1 MKKLCCILMFIL
13 ALFLVISSGNRDA
26 YAQPIKIAVAG
37 PMAFT
42 QGEGHWNGAL
52 MAAEAINA
60 KGGIQVGKTKRP
72 IELVKVDTNEFLSL
86 TDATNAVE
94 RAISRDRVDFIIG
107 GFRTEA
113 VMAMQDIAMD
123 NKKIFLGVGAAHP
136 ELCTRVTKDYNR
148 YKYWFRVSPI
158 NSTFLVRV
166 NFIML
171 GMVAKMMA
179 TELKIPKIR
188 VAIVAEKAV
197 WADPIVAI
205 AQDSLPKMG
214 MDVAGVWRPS
224 PVATDVTAELSAI
237 QRSGAHIIFAFFSA
251 SVGIPFAK
259 QWGELKIPAAMLG
272 INVEAQKDGFWA
284 ATGGKGNFV
293 LTQNT
298 YARVKITE
306 FTIPFV
312 DAYLKRFGETPTYT
326 SGTYE
331 AINIIAS
338 AIEKAGTI
346 DPDRLV
352 TELEKTDQRG
362 PAGRLVFDKTH
373 DVTFGPTFVT
383 GIGTQWI
390 DGDKKCVWPFQW
402 EGVTYE
408 GAIPYRIPPWVIE
421 HYRK

>member
-1 MKKLCCILMFIL
+1 MKKLCCVWTFIL
-13 ALFLVISSGNRDA
+13 ALFVVVSSGAREG
-26 YAQPIKIAVAG
+26 YAQPIKVGVLG

-42 QGEGHWNGAL
+42 QGEGHWNGAVI
-52 MAAEAINA
+52 AAEGINA
-60 KGGIQVGKTKRP
+60 KGGIMVGKTRRP

-94 RAISRDRVDFIIG
+94 RAISSHRVDFLIG

-123 NKKIFLGVGAAHP
+123 SKKIFLGVGAAHP

-148 YKYWFRVSPI
+148 YKYWFRISPI
-158 NSTFLVRV
+158 NSNFLVRA
-166 NFIML
+166 NFLML
-171 GMVAKMMA
+171 EMVARRLA
-179 TELKIPKIR
+179 TELKIPKIK
-188 VAIVAEKAV
+188 VAVIAEKAV
-197 WADPIVAI
+197 WADPLIGG

-214 MDVAGVWRPS
+214 MELAGVWRPS

-237 QRSGAHIIFAFFSA
+237 QRSGAHVIFSFFSA

-259 QWGELKIPAAMLG
+259 QWGELKIPAAVLG

-284 ATGGKGNFV
+284 ATGGKGNYV
-293 LTQNT
+293 MTQNT
-298 YARVKITE
+298 YAKVGITE

-312 DAYLKRFGETPTYT
+312 EAYQKRFGETPTYT

-331 AINIIAS
+331 AINILQT

-346 DPDRLV
+346 DSDKLV
-352 TELEKTDQRG
+352 TELEKIDQRG

-373 DVTFGPTFVT
+373 DVTFGPGFVT
-383 GIGTQWI
+383 GIGTQWV
-390 DGDKKCVWPFQW
+390 DGDKKTVWPFDWQ
-402 EGVTYE
+402 GVTYA
-408 GAIPYRIPPWVIE
+408 GSIPYRIPPWVIE

>member
-1 MKKLCCILMFIL
+1 MKKLRCLWIIVLVVS
-13 ALFLVISSGNRDA
+13 LFVPGGFSET
-26 YAQPIKIAVAG
+26 YAQPIKIGVLG

-42 QGEGHWNGAL
+42 QGEGHWNGATI
-52 MAAEAINA
+52 AAEAINA
-60 KGGIQVGKTKRP
+60 KGGFLVGKTRRP

-86 TDATNAVE
+86 TDATNALE
-94 RAISRDRVDFIIG
+94 RAISSQRVDFLIG

-148 YKYWFRVSPI
+148 YKYWFRVSPV
-158 NSTFLVRV
+158 NSTFLVRA
-166 NFIML
+166 NFLML
-171 GMVAKMMA
+171 DMVAKRMA
-179 TELKIPKIR
+179 AELKIPKIK
-188 VAIVAEKAV
+188 VAIIAEKAV

-205 AQDSLPKMG
+205 SQDNLPKMG
-214 MDVAGVWRPS
+214 MEIAGVWRPS

-237 QRSGAHIIFAFFSA
+237 QRSGAHIIFSFFSA

-259 QWGELKIPAAMLG
+259 QWGELKIPAALIG

-284 ATGGKGNFV
+284 ATGGKGNYV

-298 YARVKITE
+298 YAKVKITE
-306 FTIPFV
+306 YTIPFV
-312 DAYLKRFGETPTYT
+312 EAYVKRFGETPTYT

-331 AINIIAS
+331 AINVLAT

-346 DPDRLV
+346 EADKLV
-352 TELEKTDQRG
+352 VELEKTDQRG
-362 PAGRLVFDKTH
+362 PAGRLVFDKSH
-373 DVTFGPTFVT
+373 DVTFGPAHVT

-390 DGDKKCVWPFQW
+390 DGDKKSVWPFDWQ
-402 EGVTYE
+402 GVTYE
-408 GAIPYRIPPWVIE
+408 GSVPYRIPPWVIE

>member
-1 MKKLCCILMFIL
+1 MKKLCCVWTFIL
-13 ALFLVISSGNRDA
+13 ALFVVVSSGAREG
-26 YAQPIKIAVAG
+26 YAQPIKVGVLG

-42 QGEGHWNGAL
+42 QGEGHWNGAVI
-52 MAAEAINA
+52 AAEGINA
-60 KGGIQVGKTKRP
+60 KGGIMVGKTRRP

-94 RAISRDRVDFIIG
+94 RAISSHRVDFLIG

-123 NKKIFLGVGAAHP
+123 SKKIFLGVGAAHP

-148 YKYWFRVSPI
+148 YKYWFRISPI
-158 NSTFLVRV
+158 NSNFLVRA
-166 NFIML
+166 NFLML
-171 GMVAKMMA
+171 EMVARRLA

-188 VAIVAEKAV
+188 VAVIAEKAV
-197 WADPIVAI
+197 WADPLIGV

-214 MDVAGVWRPS
+214 MELAGVWRPS

-237 QRSGAHIIFAFFSA
+237 QRSGAHVIFSFFSA

-259 QWGELKIPAAMLG
+259 QWGELKIPAAVLG

-284 ATGGKGNFV
+284 ATGGKGNYV
-293 LTQNT
+293 MTQNT
-298 YARVKITE
+298 YAKVGITE

-312 DAYLKRFGETPTYT
+312 EAYQKRFGETPTYT

-331 AINIIAS
+331 AINILQT

-346 DPDRLV
+346 DSDKLV
-352 TELEKTDQRG
+352 TELEKIDQRG

-373 DVTFGPTFVT
+373 DVTFGPGFVT
-383 GIGTQWI
+383 GIGTQWV
-390 DGDKKCVWPFQW
+390 DGDKKTVWPFDWQ
-402 EGVTYE
+402 GVTYA
-408 GAIPYRIPPWVIE
+408 GSIPYRIPPWVIE